1 MAHFGPLP
9 GDPRFTLS
17 RGIDVLAEQ
26 LCADILALQAGGID
40 GIMLSNEGSQPW
52 TTKPEPI
59 TVISMAAIIGKIRQ
73 SIRVPFGVHVI
84 WDPQATIDLAMAA
97 SADFAWEIFTGVFAS
112 DFGLW
117 DTSIGKTL
125 RHQSRIQD
133 HHTHL
138 LYEVV
143 PEAATYLTSRSV
155 NNIVRSTV
163 FNTKADAICIA
174 GLKPGVA
181 ISADQIK
188 AAKEQAPDVSFLA
201 STGVRLEN
209 LHDFLQYA
217 DGVIVGTALK
227 KEDNLWNPVDEN
239 RVKVFMQ
246 ETNRIRLLFS

>member
-26 LCADILALQAGGID
+26 LHTDILALQAGGID

-59 TVISMAAIIGKIRQ
+59 AVTTMAAIIGKIRK
-73 SIRVPFGVHVI
+73 SIQVPFGVHVI
-84 WDPQATIDLAMAA
+84 WDPQATIDLAVATG
-97 SADFAWEIFTGVFAS
+97 ADFAWEIFTGVFAS

-117 DTSIGKTL
+117 NTNVGETL
-125 RHQSRIQD
+125 RHQYRIQG
-133 HHTHL
+133 HAAHP
-138 LYEVV
+138 LYEIV
-143 PEAATYLTSRSV
+143 PEAATYLASRPV

-174 GLKPGVA
+174 GLQPGIPVLA
-181 ISADQIK
+181 EQIK
-188 AAKEQAPDVSFLA
+188 TAKEQAPDVSFLV

-209 LHDFLQYA
+209 LRGFLQYA

-227 KEDNLWNPVDEN
+227 KEGNLWNPVDEN

-246 ETNRIRLLFS
+246 ETKRIRLLFS